1 MGEKEKRGREMS
13 HLLNIEMRAFL
24 ILGSIITFFFVV
36 QYIRKSRVRIEDTLF
51 WVLFSGMLI
60 FVSIFPEFVSFFSK
74 LLKIQSPS
82 NLVFMLIIFVLIVSQ
97 FYLTMKVSQLQ
108 IKLKELVQQVAL
120 NEKDKK

>member
-1 MGEKEKRGREMS
+1 MS